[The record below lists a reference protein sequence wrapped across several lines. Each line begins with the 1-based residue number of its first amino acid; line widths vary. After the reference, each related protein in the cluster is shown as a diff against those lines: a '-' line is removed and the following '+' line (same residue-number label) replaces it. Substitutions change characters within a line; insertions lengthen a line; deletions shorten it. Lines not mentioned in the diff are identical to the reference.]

1 MREQACSSAAAPVSA
16 SLQTQVIGRVIVQ
29 GLGPDAKV
37 PLDDRP
43 TLLRASHFGPD
54 GMLRL
59 KGSRLARAADT
70 PIPSLFWAA
79 GFSFSRS
86 ALLTEVRM
94 DLMHA

>member
-1 MREQACSSAAAPVSA
+1 M
-16 SLQTQVIGRVIVQ
+16 IGRVIVQ

>member
-1 MREQACSSAAAPVSA
+1 MT
-16 SLQTQVIGRVIVQ
+16 LQ

-43 TLLRASHFGPD
+43 ILLRASHFGPD

-59 KGSRLARAADT
+59 RGSRLARAAGA
-70 PIPSLFWAA
+70 PIPGLFWAA

-86 ALLTEVRM
+86 ALLTEVRV
-94 DLMHA
+94 DSAHAQLNIQAPACCCALVHVSRTV